1 MKRIK
6 INKNKSIG
14 SVIYIVEGKVTE
26 QNLIKNIFN
35 QLLDYE
41 LYQIN
46 GKEKLLR
53 LKSKTNKFS
62 KVAVITSK
70 KPQIS
75 TLIKQEDFFDNIYHY
90 LSIHDFDVENSA
102 IYYIFDRDRGSNDF
116 ETIKKYLQI
125 YKNSRDN
132 DDGNMNG
139 LFLLGYPSIEAFYLN
154 INKVEKY
161 LKDGKTAKKATRKQ
175 ISKQLNKQDLINNS
189 SNFLKIL
196 NKKLKVNFTLNDLDN
211 MERINIDILN
221 KEEQLYYL
229 KEKNLVLAQLTISLL
244 DLGII
249 EII

>member
-46 GKEKLLR
+46 GQEKLLR

-125 YKNSRDN
+125 YKNSRDKHA
-132 DDGNMNG
+132 
-139 LFLLGYPSIEAFYLN
+139 I
-154 INKVEKY
+154 
-161 LKDGKTAKKATRKQ
+161 
-175 ISKQLNKQDLINNS
+175 
-189 SNFLKIL
+189 
-196 NKKLKVNFTLNDLDN
+196 
-211 MERINIDILN
+211 
-221 KEEQLYYL
+221 
-229 KEKNLVLAQLTISLL
+229 
-244 DLGII
+244 
-249 EII
+249 

>member
-26 QNLIKNIFN
+26 QNLIKKIFN

-46 GKEKLLR
+46 GQEKLLR

-90 LSIHDFDVENSA
+90 LSLSVED
-102 IYYIFDRDRGSNDF
+102 YQEF
-116 ETIKKYLQI
+116 
-125 YKNSRDN
+125 
-132 DDGNMNG
+132 
-139 LFLLGYPSIEAFYLN
+139 
-154 INKVEKY
+154 
-161 LKDGKTAKKATRKQ
+161 
-175 ISKQLNKQDLINNS
+175 LNKISCPEILALYTWILNREEKNKFINNG
-189 SNFLKIL
+189 FEVYDIPGVLHQQDYIIKL
-196 NKKLKVNFTLNDLDN
+196 HRKK
-211 MERINIDILN
+211 
-221 KEEQLYYL
+221 Q
-229 KEKNLVLAQLTISLL
+229 
-244 DLGII
+244 
-249 EII
+249 